1 MPDRESIWSV
11 SSETRTLYFRVFTAL
26 FLVGMA
32 LLVVREVQAGDD
44 ASVVERIMRVWESA
58 AAVAIASAAVSL
70 AGIETGGLIMLWRE
84 KLEHVRE
91 ARREEGRVEGREEGR
106 ELGLAEGLAEGLDK
120 GRAEERAE
128 REKERAEAMAWYERL
143 EAARREGKPFDE
155 PPPFIEANGRS
166 DNGRS
171 A

>member
-91 ARREEGRVEGREEGR
+91 ARR
-106 ELGLAEGLAEGLDK
+106 AE
-120 GRAEERAE
+120 GRAEVQR
-128 REKERAEAMAWYERL
+128 EAMAWYERL
-143 EAARREGKPFDE
+143 EAARRDGKEFDE